1 MGVGALGVIAV
12 ALTYVLGRRVGGPV
26 VGLMAALFMAANPWL
41 IAYDR
46 KLWAHIQVAF
56 SVFLLILAWDVVV
69 RRRRWAVFWFPV
81 VAALQ
86 VLAHVLAV
94 LQALSWLA
102 RSWWLPGA
110 GGGARQDSASWP
122 PQG

>member
-1 MGVGALGVIAV
+1 ML
-12 ALTYVLGRRVGGPV
+12 
-26 VGLMAALFMAANPWL
+26 AALFMAANPWL

-56 SVFLLILAWDVVV
+56 SVLLLILAWDVVV

-94 LQALSWLA
+94 LQALSWLGAFLVAPQALVAA
-102 RSWWLPGA
+102 RDRVRHRGRRRADDPLCLGA
-110 GGGARQDSASWP
+110 G
-122 PQG
+122 